1 MGGSGELGSEDGIM
15 FCDYQGGYTK
25 VGWDDTFEASDDRN
39 SEVTALAT
47 AVVPP
52 AGPDNFT
59 PPTQLS
65 QSNSRS

>member
-1 MGGSGELGSEDGIM
+1 M

-47 AVVPP
+47 AVVPCC
-52 AGPDNFT
+52 
-59 PPTQLS
+59 PP
-65 QSNSRS
+65 RRPR